1 MKSRPRKRLT
11 LDQRRIKILA
21 AATRIFAHKGYDGA
35 SMSGIATAAGV
46 TKPVLYDHFASK
58 DALFETLLRSIR
70 DDLLAKGQAIGRS
83 SASEEHRFRAA
94 VDAFFAFVENQP
106 DAVKILLIVPQGN
119 PVTVIRGR
127 GRVPQGG
134 TARAGEMVAKPS
146 GPEPRRNGR
155 HRYEGLLGGIPAD
168 RRQIATR
175 SHQLRARCR
184 GRSNLPKRQPL
195 ADVLKT
201 YCLKSR
207 CSLIGTAGGNMLSY
221 MARASRTKRA
231 RSSSGFGINR
241 MTSPI
246 FAPNLIRGTR

>member
-21 AATRIFAHKGYDGA
+21 AATRIFANKGYDGA

-106 DAVKILLIVPQGN
+106 DAAKILLIVPQGN
-119 PVTVIRGR
+119 PVTVTLPRPI
-127 GRVPQGG
+127 PQ
-134 TARAGEMVAKPS
+134 APPPALSR
-146 GPEPRRNGR
+146 
-155 HRYEGLLGGIPAD
+155 LLE
-168 RRQIATR
+168 
-175 SHQLRARCR
+175 SHIL
-184 GRSNLPKRQPL
+184 
-195 ADVLKT
+195 
-201 YCLKSR
+201 
-207 CSLIGTAGGNMLSY
+207 
-221 MARASRTKRA
+221 
-231 RSSSGFGINR
+231 
-241 MTSPI
+241 
-246 FAPNLIRGTR
+246 

>member
-94 VDAFFAFVENQP
+94 VEQSSRE
-106 DAVKILLIVPQGN
+106 PQ
-119 PVTVIRGR
+119 
-127 GRVPQGG
+127 
-134 TARAGEMVAKPS
+134 
-146 GPEPRRNGR
+146 RRF
-155 HRYEGLLGGIPAD
+155 H
-168 RRQIATR
+168 
-175 SHQLRARCR
+175 
-184 GRSNLPKRQPL
+184 
-195 ADVLKT
+195 
-201 YCLKSR
+201 
-207 CSLIGTAGGNMLSY
+207 
-221 MARASRTKRA
+221 
-231 RSSSGFGINR
+231 SS
-241 MTSPI
+241 
-246 FAPNLIRGTR
+246 